1 MWAVALVIIG
11 VAFATEASSL
21 ATFAG
26 LLTAGVAVAMQSVLV
41 SIVGYFFLVGKYGLR
56 VGDHVQIGERHR
68 RSARLRSRAPA
79 FDGARSAARPDR
91 PRRSPRQLGG
101 VPSVGRHLQAD
112 PRREP
117 RVARGQPDDT
127 GRRRLRRHQGAVARA
142 PPIACWR
149 STATSS
155 IGRRASCRE
164 HRRRAAPEKA
174 QAHVQLRFSAGSID
188 ALVRYPVPLQRAAE
202 VEERMSRALFDAV
215 RESGG
220 RAGAAHGATHLA
232 QAMSIATRTPPVW
245 SALAL
250 LVLGAIPAVALAQWL
265 DYPTPGI
272 PRTASGAPD
281 LKAPAPRTREG
292 KPDFS
297 GIWFANVPAKDYCK
311 EKDCVQEERMAR
323 EQINLGIKLPDGL
336 PYTEWSKE
344 QMVTRRANGGRED
357 PHTYCKPPN
366 FPRAWTL
373 PQYIKIVQ
381 TPGEMVMLHEFNAAY
396 RDVFLDGRPLP
407 DNPNPTWNGYSTGA
421 LGRGHAGHRDQRHS

>member
-1 MWAVALVIIG
+1 MRA
-11 VAFATEASSL
+11 
-21 ATFAG
+21 
-26 LLTAGVAVAMQSVLV
+26 LLTAG
-41 SIVGYFFLVGKYGLR
+41 
-56 VGDHVQIGERHR
+56 
-68 RSARLRSRAPA
+68 
-79 FDGARSAARPDR
+79 
-91 PRRSPRQLGG
+91 
-101 VPSVGRHLQAD
+101 
-112 PRREP
+112 
-117 RVARGQPDDT
+117 
-127 GRRRLRRHQGAVARA
+127 
-142 PPIACWR
+142 
-149 STATSS
+149 
-155 IGRRASCRE
+155 
-164 HRRRAAPEKA
+164 
-174 QAHVQLRFSAGSID
+174 
-188 ALVRYPVPLQRAAE
+188 
-202 VEERMSRALFDAV
+202 
-215 RESGG
+215 
-220 RAGAAHGATHLA
+220 
-232 QAMSIATRTPPVW
+232 ATR

-272 PRTASGAPD
+272 PRTASGEPD
-281 LKAPAPRTREG
+281 LKAPVPLTREG

-344 QMVTRRANGGRED
+344 QMVTRRANGGRDD

-407 DNPNPTWNGYSTGA
+407 EDPDPFFNGHSVGRWEGDTLVVDTVGLSPMVSVVPGLHATEATRFRERITRTAPDRMVDEITVTDPTLFAEPYVMVQNYHLEPDWEMREYVCQENNRDAADAQGRPTLDLGEDDPFAGPNN
-421 LGRGHAGHRDQRHS
+421 